1 MLDVEREVKDER
13 AQGLVQLRE
22 LYEVAEVEVDVV
34 LLLPGLA
41 GVLLEVLGEGL
52 ELEEE
57 APLLEKCDRVLLA
70 HELERRVLLVSQVG
84 HLGTGAHYRYG
95 RVSSHRASID
105 TKNAPAR
112 RRPGAIKAR
121 CAFWSRTVCPILLA
135 R

>member
-1 MLDVEREVKDER
+1 MAGRLSRSQR
-13 AQGLVQLRE
+13 SS
-22 LYEVAEVEVDVV
+22 VEVDVAP
-34 LLLPGLA
+34 LLPELA

-57 APLLEKCDRVLLA
+57 APLLEKGDRVLLA
-70 HELERRVLLVSQVG
+70 HELERHVLLVSQVG

-95 RVSSHRASID
+95 SVSSHRASID
-105 TKNAPAR
+105 TKIAPAR

>member
-1 MLDVEREVKDER
+1 MLDIEREVEDER

-22 LYEVAEVEVDVV
+22 LYEVAEVEVDVAP
-34 LLLPGLA
+34 LLPGLA

-57 APLLEKCDRVLLA
+57 APLLEKGDRVLLA
-70 HELERRVLLVSQVG
+70 HELERHVLLVSQVG

-95 RVSSHRASID
+95 CVSSHRASID
-105 TKNAPAR
+105 TKIAPAR

-121 CAFWSRTVCPILLA
+121 CAFWSSTVYPILLA